1 MLRLDHRELRNSLVQ
16 LGWVV
21 GGGWVGGWWY
31 AGKH

>member
-1 MLRLDHRELRNSLVQ
+1 MLRSDHRELRNSYVK

-21 GGGWVGGWWY
+21 VGGWWY